1 MSTPLLQL
9 KGIARTFDSGGVPL
23 DVLKDIDLTIE
34 HGEMIAIVGASGS
47 GKSTLMNI
55 LGCLDKPSRGQYL
68 IGGVD
73 VASMDADELA
83 RLRREHF
90 GFIFQRYHLLGD
102 LSARDNVAIPAIYAG
117 SRAGERATRAAQLL
131 TRLGLGERIDYRP
144 NQLSGGQ
151 QQRVSIARAL
161 MNGGD
166 VILAD
171 EPTGALDSTSG
182 AEVMAILQ
190 ELNAEGHTVI
200 IVTHDMNVAQHAR
213 RIIELKDGVIIAD
226 KRTDEDVS
234 TPAAA
239 ASRRSTQ
246 HANTADRV
254 REAGKMAVRA
264 IIAHKMRSFLTM
276 LGIIIGIA
284 SVVLVVALGNGV
296 QKEILEDISAMG
308 TNTLDIYPG
317 EPGNR
322 RGVHIRT
329 LTVADADMLAKQSF
343 VDSVTP
349 AVYKSVT
356 LRYDNIAVS
365 GQVRG
370 VGAHYFQVLG
380 LTMKS
385 GAAFGQ
391 NAIDAYAPEAVID
404 ENTRKNLFP
413 RESSRSVVGKTILV
427 NNMPARVVAV
437 AADNNTAFSN
447 ANTQTVWLPY
457 TTVMSRLLGQTYI
470 SNITVRLKDNISG
483 SAAEET
489 VSRIL
494 TQRHGSTD
502 FSIFNSD
509 SIRKTI
515 EGVTNNMRY
524 LISAI
529 AVISLIVGGIGVMN
543 IMLVSVTER
552 TQEIGVRMAIG
563 ARKSD
568 IMQQFLIESVLIC
581 LIGGVAGILLAWG
594 VGVLLSRVSDNVTL
608 LFSVGSMVGAFV
620 TATIIGIAFG
630 FLPARNAA
638 ELDPVVALSRE

>member
-9 KGIARTFDSGGVPL
+9 NGIFRTFDSGGEPL
-23 DVLKDIDLTIE
+23 DVLKDVNLTIE
-34 HGEMIAIVGASGS
+34 AGEMIAIVGASGS

-68 IGGVD
+68 VGGTD
-73 VASMDADELA
+73 VAAMDADELA
-83 RLRREHF
+83 RLRREYF

-117 SRAGERATRAAQLL
+117 LSAAERAARAEQLL
-131 TRLGLGERIDYRP
+131 TRLGLAERVDYRP

-171 EPTGALDSTSG
+171 EPTGALDSSSG
-182 AEVMAILQ
+182 REVMAILQ
-190 ELNAEGHTVI
+190 ELHAEGHTVI
-200 IVTHDMNVAQHAR
+200 IVTHDMNVAQYAKR
-213 RIIELKDGVIIAD
+213 VIEIKDGRIVND
-226 KRTDEDVS
+226 TRRDD
-234 TPAAA
+234 AAA
-239 ASRRSTQ
+239 FRQPEKKPAPR
-246 HANTADRV
+246 HNTADRV

-296 QKEILEDISAMG
+296 QQNILAQISAMG

-317 EPGNR
+317 APGAR
-322 RGVHIRT
+322 RTFTIHT
-329 LTVADADMLAKQSF
+329 LTVADADVLSKQNF

-349 AVYKSVT
+349 AVYRSVT
-356 LRYDNIAVS
+356 LRYGNVAAEN

-370 VGAHYFQVLG
+370 VGAEYFKVLG
-380 LTMKS
+380 LDMQS
-385 GAAFGQ
+385 GVAFGQ
-391 NAIDAYAPEAVID
+391 NAVNAYAPEAVID

-413 RESSRSVVGKTILV
+413 DNSAQDVIGRIILV
-427 NNMPARVVAV
+427 NNMPATVVAV
-437 AADNNTAFSN
+437 ASDNNTAFN
-447 ANTQTVWLPY
+447 NPNTLTVWLPY
-457 TTVMSRLLGQTYI
+457 TTTMSRLLGQSHI
-470 SNITVRLKDNISG
+470 SNITVRLKDGVSG
-483 SAAEET
+483 TAAEET

-494 TQRHGSTD
+494 TQRHGTVD

-515 EGVTNNMRY
+515 EGVTDNMRY

-581 LIGGVAGILLAWG
+581 LIGGTAGILLGWG
-594 VGVLLSRVSDNVTL
+594 VGEMLTQVSKDVTL
-608 LFSVGSMVGAFV
+608 VFSPMSMVGAFV
-620 TATIIGIAFG
+620 TATVIGIAFG

-638 ELDPVVALSRE
+638 NLDPVVALTRE